1 MLEWRPRLILLLI
14 VLTVVVIA
22 LFAGYSVDDIGFD
35 NWEW

>member
-1 MLEWRPRLILLLI
+1 VLEWRPRLILLLI

-22 LFAGYSVDDIGFD
+22 LFAGYSVDDIGLD